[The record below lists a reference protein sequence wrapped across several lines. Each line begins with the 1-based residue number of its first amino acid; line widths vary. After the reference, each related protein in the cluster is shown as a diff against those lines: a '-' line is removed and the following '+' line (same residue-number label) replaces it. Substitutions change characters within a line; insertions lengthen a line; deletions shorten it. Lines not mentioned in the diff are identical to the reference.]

1 MPVRLLPRL
10 AALALAA
17 AGLTGCVAIKTET
30 AAPRAPGVVTL
41 TLSVCASDRDTAGST
56 CNPDANTAEEDNGSD
71 ALHLDPPV
79 PPTSLLVGFRVPDGA
94 AAPNEFRSQDGEV
107 LDHSASYSSEL
118 NANRPSAVGLH
129 WEGYVSS
136 TLVINAGQTATT
148 FSAEFGLPA
157 GQGGAPFAG
166 PFKWRAVVGFQAG
179 VVDPATPISC
189 SQLGADC
196 FDSPPAADL
205 VPQLDRA
212 RAVSDFR
219 VLAGTGA
226 TAAPG
231 ETATV
236 AFPVRYSDAA
246 GFGAQTLSLSATSGL
261 PGAPRPAAPAS
272 LAIAPG
278 ATPSV
283 SATVTVPPG
292 TPPGTYPVTLT
303 AAAGAPAVT
312 RANTATITVVDRTA
326 PSIAIGSPT
335 DGETLTQGQ
344 QVAAAFGCA
353 DEAGGSGV
361 AACTGT
367 VGNGAPLDTASPGR
381 KTFAVAATDNAG
393 NAATL
398 TRTYTVLAPV
408 IVPAPRINVT
418 TTFLFAARRT
428 FTRFTSLAVKE
439 VPRGATVTATC
450 RGHGCPTHK
459 VKGKRRAVTFTKR
472 NASGSVT
479 LKPWLRKRLP
489 VGTRLTATVTKPG
502 FVGMVKT
509 LTVRRSKPPQVV
521 TRCLAPRAKTP
532 SRCT

>member
-17 AGLTGCVAIKTET
+17 VGLTGCVAIKTET
-30 AAPRAPGVVTL
+30 ATTRAPGVATI
-41 TLSVCASDRDTAGST
+41 TLSVCASDRDTAGSA
-56 CNPDANTAEEDNGSD
+56 CNPDANTAEEDNGSS
-71 ALHLDPPV
+71 ALHIDPPV
-79 PPTSLLVGFRVPDGA
+79 PPTSLLVGFRVPDGTT
-94 AAPNEFRSQDGEV
+94 APNEFRSQDGEV
-107 LDHSASYSSEL
+107 FDHSASYSAEL
-118 NANRPSAVGLH
+118 NANRPSAAGLH

-148 FSAEFGLPA
+148 LSAEFGLPA
-157 GQGGAPFAG
+157 GPGGAPFAG

-179 VVDPATPISC
+179 VVDATTPINC
-189 SQLGADC
+189 AQLGADC
-196 FDSPPAADL
+196 FDSPPAANL

-231 ETATV
+231 ESATV
-236 AFPVRYSDAA
+236 SFPVRYSDAA
-246 GFGAQTLSLSATSGL
+246 GFGAQTLALTATSGL
-261 PGAPRPAAPAS
+261 PGAPRPTVPAT
-272 LAIAPG
+272 LALAPG

-283 SATVTVPPG
+283 PATVTVPPG
-292 TPPGTYPVTLT
+292 TPPGAYPVTLT
-303 AAAGAPAVT
+303 AADGAPAVT
-312 RANTATITVVDRTA
+312 RTNAATITVVDRTA

-353 DEAGGSGV
+353 DETGGSGV
-361 AACTGT
+361 ATCTGT
-367 VGNGAPLDTASPGR
+367 VGNGAPLDTATPGT
-381 KTFAVAATDNAG
+381 KTFAVTATDNAG
-393 NAATL
+393 NTATL

-408 IVPAPRINVT
+408 VVPKPRINVT
-418 TTFLFAARRT
+418 TTFLFSAHRS

-450 RGHGCPTHK
+450 RGRGCPTHK

-489 VGTRLTATVTKPG
+489 VGTVLTATVTKPG

-509 LTVRRSKPPQVV
+509 LTLRRSKPPRVV
-521 TRCLAPRAKTP
+521 TSCLAPGAKKPT
-532 SRCT
+532 RCT